1 MIYVIVAINLSITL
15 LNIYIALR
23 IWQIRLIIA
32 RITAILINYEN
43 YFNLVLNVTP
53 QLIYQGQNNLYH
65 ARKSYQLLQLQVTKT
80 RQLIWL
86 LNWSFQIWRKRQ
98 I

>member
-43 YFNLVLNVTP
+43 YFNLVLSATP
-53 QLIYQGQNNLYH
+53 QLIDQGHNKLNQV
-65 ARKSYQLLQLQVTKT
+65 RKRYQLLQLQVTKT

-98 I
+98 M